1 MLVQGMYY
9 GRREVTRI
17 YRARQII
24 WPVSGETTLDAV
36 LDLFSVGYHV
46 LTTSQVIVLSSRD
59 LAVSVPSGG
68 ASALPTVRPWADSHS
83 TTTGQGYADPV
94 DAFVCVCDAAS
105 LTQAEVNALIS
116 GAVSFTDRTDMATD
130 ADAHNFVADAIS
142 GTHKE
147 DSGTDPEANIA
158 QTGAIYGDHS
168 SDNATESD
176 AAAGVADAVYG
187 STTGDNGTTSEA
199 TADSVDAVY
208 ATSQSANKTD
218 GHATVMPFYL
228 EGVVEMDAE
237 NESRTTEAT
246 GLATADPSPVSSVLR
261 LVTTC
266 TAKLLTA
273 AAGALDTH
281 ADHRTTAK
289 TFLHLEGEQP
299 EESWYDPVPTGS
311 GLYIRSA
318 WMFWRNG
325 ADGHIDTDVWYDPVQ
340 TGNNLY
346 IRSAWMFWR
355 DGGEGYVDTD
365 VWYEVVHEGNNLYI
379 RSVGSFWRDGD
390 EGNIDLSEFYKP
402 RQEDGGL
409 YIRSVHTVWT
419 EGKGANIDTDFFLE
433 PVQEGNNLYI
443 RQNIFGGG

>member
-68 ASALPTVRPWADSHS
+68 ASVLPTVRPWADSHS

-116 GAVSFTDRTDMATD
+116 GAVSFTDRTDMATE

-147 DSGTDPEANIA
+147 DSGTDPEASVL
-158 QTGAIYGDHS
+158 QSGAVYGDHS

-176 AAAGVADAVYG
+176 VAAGVADAVYG

-199 TADSVDAVY
+199 TADTADAVY
-208 ATSQSANKTD
+208 TASQSANATD
-218 GHATVMPFYL
+218 STVTVMPFYL

-237 NESRTTEAT
+237 NESKTTEAT
-246 GLATADPSPVSSVLR
+246 KLATADPTPVSSVLR

-289 TFLHLEGEQP
+289 IFLHLEGEQP
-299 EESWYDPVPTGS
+299 EESWYDPIQTGS
-311 GLYIRSA
+311 
-318 WMFWRNG
+318 
-325 ADGHIDTDVWYDPVQ
+325 D
-340 TGNNLY
+340 LY

-355 DGGEGYVDTD
+355 DGGKGYIDTD

-379 RSVGSFWRDGD
+379 RSVGSFWRDGE

-419 EGKGANIDTDFFLE
+419 EGDGANIDTDFFLE
-433 PVQEGNNLYI
+433 PIREGNNLHI
-443 RQNIFGGG
+443 RQDIFGGE